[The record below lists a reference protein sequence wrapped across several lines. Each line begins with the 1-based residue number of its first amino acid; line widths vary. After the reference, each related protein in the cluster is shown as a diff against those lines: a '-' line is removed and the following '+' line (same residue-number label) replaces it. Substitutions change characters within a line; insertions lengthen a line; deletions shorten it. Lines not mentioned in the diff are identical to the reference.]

1 MTRKI
6 YTVAVIDDEAVCI
19 RNLRQ
24 SLEAFPELTLVGE
37 AKKAEEGIRMVL
49 EKTPDLLFLD
59 VELPGMSGV
68 ELLHNLQYRI
78 TWPIQVVFYT
88 SHQRY
93 WLDALRESAFDYLLK
108 PYGDEEFSLV
118 IRRFFAHAAR
128 QKNLQFFDRK
138 FSELLPS
145 NQIFLVPDV
154 TGYQLLRINQIGYF
168 TYVNSQRQ
176 WNAALTDGKQVSL
189 RRNTKAGDILEASS
203 SFVRIN
209 QRQIINLNY
218 LSTIRGKV
226 CQLTPPF
233 NEEGNQ
239 LYVSRNYMATLQ
251 EKFYQI

>member
-1 MTRKI
+1 MIHKM
-6 YTVAVIDDEAVCI
+6 YTVAVVDDEPVCI

-24 SLEAFPELTLVGE
+24 SLVGFPELTLVGE
-37 AKKAEEGIRMVL
+37 AQKAEEGIKLVL

-68 ELLHNLQYRI
+68 ELLHSLQYRI
-78 TWPIQVVFYT
+78 TWPMQVVFYT
-88 SHQRY
+88 SYQKY

-108 PYGDEEFSLV
+108 PYGHEEFSLV
-118 IRRFFAHAAR
+118 IHRFFEHAAR

-138 FSELLPS
+138 FSELLPA
-145 NQIFLVPDV
+145 NQIFMVPDV

-168 TYVNSQRQ
+168 TYIHPQRQ
-176 WNAALTDGKQVSL
+176 WNAALTDGKQISL

-203 SFVRIN
+203 SFVQIN

-218 LSTIRGKV
+218 LCTIRGTN
-226 CQLTPPF
+226 CHLIPPF
-233 NEEGNQ
+233 DGEEN
-239 LYVSRNYMATLQ
+239 LYVSRNYMKTLQ